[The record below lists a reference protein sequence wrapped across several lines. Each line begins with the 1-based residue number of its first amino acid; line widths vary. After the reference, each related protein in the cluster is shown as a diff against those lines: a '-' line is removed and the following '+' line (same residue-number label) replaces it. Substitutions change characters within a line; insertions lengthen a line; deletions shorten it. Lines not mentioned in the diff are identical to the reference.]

1 MPIRH
6 NFRDFTPDN
15 ANEDRADWNAG
26 GVFDPEE
33 GIGDVD
39 QAVEQIIDGLP
50 EQAEPFGRT
59 SSEIDP
65 DEPPKAFYH
74 MDKSQEE
81 MKNLGRPDE
90 VQGLADQF
98 RERVWGQV
106 DTIKEN
112 GNRVQSNSVKFVDHL
127 MTVSPQYFRPDDP
140 NAAGKFDRDKL
151 KVWLRDSLRTIK
163 GNFAEKNLAAI
174 EVHLDEST
182 PHIHFQTVPKTQDG
196 RLSVNDRFTPTVLG
210 GMQDTYAQNLPDEIQ
225 RGEEDSPAERT
236 TMKEVYHDTAEEV
249 EKLRADVEVKDEEI
263 ENLRALADPIRKHVK
278 PMDLVV
284 NHDYVGAD
292 PGDYDNPIDYLT
304 ENTDL
309 TFAEAAKI
317 GSEALDSNI
326 EEVKEDFLETKMTA
340 ETLKDTLN
348 EVAQEHGLDVEAGE
362 FHFDY
367 SNMDQTQTPSQ
378 DPGQETE
385 LDDDMGP

>member
-39 QAVEQIIDGLP
+39 EAVEQIIDELP
-50 EQAEPFGRT
+50 EQAEAFGRT
-59 SSEIDP
+59 SSEVDP

-90 VQGLADQF
+90 VERLADQF
-98 RERVWGQV
+98 RERVWDQV

-112 GNRVQSNSVKFVDHL
+112 GNRVQSNSVKYVDHL

-140 NAAGKFDRDKL
+140 NAAGKFDRDK
-151 KVWLRDSLRTIK
+151 VEAWLRDSLRTIK
-163 GNFAEKNLAAI
+163 ENFAEKNLAGI

-182 PHIHFQTVPKTQDG
+182 PHIHFQTVPETQDG
-196 RLSVNDRFTPTVLG
+196 RLSVNDRFTPTVLR
-210 GMQDTYAQNLPDEIQ
+210 GMQSEYAENLPDEIQ
-225 RGEEDSPAERT
+225 RGEVDSSAERK
-236 TMKEVYHDTAEEV
+236 TMEEVYHDTAEEV

-263 ENLRALADPIRKHVK
+263 ENLRALAEPIRKHVD

-284 NHDYVGAD
+284 KHRYVGAD
-292 PGDYDNPIDYLT
+292 PGEYDNPIDYLT
-304 ENTDL
+304 ENTEL

-317 GSEALDSNI
+317 GSKSLDKKTQGLK
-326 EEVKEDFLETKMTA
+326 EELAETKSTV
-340 ETLKDTLN
+340 ETLKDSLD
-348 EVAQEHGLDVEAGE
+348 EVAQEHGLEVEAGE

-367 SNMDQTQTPSQ
+367 SNMDQTQTPSH
-378 DPGQETE
+378 DPEPDDG
-385 LDDDMGP
+385 LDMDMTP